1 MTEFIEGIN
10 GIVERAFAGPY
21 SLEFSFVGMECSRSV
36 IIDMYETGRKIKR
49 ECLERG
55 YTVRKLHE
63 ELNVRVQSVYAWLAG
78 SAMPSLENMYQLSS
92 LFEIPMEQMIAEP
105 PKLAGIYVQVNQADE
120 NRTARTMWKY
130 YARELRSCM
139 YENVRPQGSR
149 TIIHIQ
155 VPQT

>member
-1 MTEFIEGIN
+1 MTEFVEGIN
-10 GIVERAFAGPY
+10 RIVERAFAGSH
-21 SLEFSFVGMECSRSV
+21 SLEISFVGMERSRPV
-36 IIDMYETGRKIKR
+36 IIDMYETGQKIKR

-63 ELNVRVQSVYAWLAG
+63 ELKVRVQSVYAWMAG

-92 LFEIPMEQMIAEP
+92 LLEIPMEQMIAEP

-130 YARELRSCM
+130 YIREMRSCM
-139 YENVRPQGSR
+139 YENVRLQESG
-149 TIIHIQ
+149 TIIHIK
-155 VPQT
+155 VPQI